1 VIFGGYFTFQV
12 SKDKK
17 KFTTKKNHW
26 SVPGFLKKT
35 KGFSPWQKKNWQ
47 KKNWAV
53 QASSGQTL
61 FSTSPFDFFLKT
73 NGFQV

>member
-12 SKDKK
+12 SKVKK
-17 KFTTKKNHW
+17 NSQQTKKNHW
-26 SVPGFLKKT
+26 SVPGFLNNNLKKT
-35 KGFSPWQKKNWQ
+35 KGFSPWQ

-61 FSTSPFDFFLKT
+61 FSTSPFDFLE
-73 NGFQV
+73 NQ